1 MANFNFYDQIAR
13 KKKEEEEAKKVSSS
27 AVSGTP
33 KPQSNAQAG
42 AVSTDSGL
50 YYSPFANKQM
60 KRAHEQATASRLVDT
75 FNASSAAAYQSG
87 DFNPKSYLRDYN
99 SMMNTLKKNATGNN
113 KEFSN
118 RLQNRLTQT
127 RNTLMPDV
135 AAAENLR
142 NNRSTP
148 ALIEDRGMVTSLP
161 NGKVNPAAYQQ
172 LQDLAKSRVTQ
183 FQPKGRVQGIF
194 APLVDAKPQREDAI
208 RRSAYYTGVG
218 APLDN
223 ASMGDLKRMQAQF
236 NYYNQN
242 QKNSFNTAYT
252 PDQARADSI
261 LNAPGYRDLEDYN
274 SRKEYLMQNQGMTE
288 DDADNF
294 LQNGTL
300 PDYTTRQRSPLLG
313 DNLFSNALDRL
324 GREFSSREFNKTYSS
339 MYMNEDF
346 DQNSKY
352 VQQFQR
358 PQIPAYTDEQSRN
371 ELTQEDKDALFYESV
386 NGNQEAYDYLYYR
399 PNASTGEK
407 QRYSSIADKY
417 SSGAEKYM
425 TKDEVA
431 MFNYLYNTQGK
442 ESAMKYYDDLV
453 EYQLNDRQSYAENQE
468 YAELT
473 KEAPFFMNMVSTALK
488 PITAIGSTVTQLYD
502 LITGDHTINAGDP
515 KYNRVNFVNTVRGTT
530 GEMIREAAGGEGFTA
545 DALEL
550 LYQAGMSAIDNV
562 YGVAIGKGITN
573 MFGITGKTANR
584 VNEAITLG
592 IMSTDAAQNATLE
605 NIRNGMSTEDA
616 VINGFAAGGIEFLTE
631 KIGLDNLFA
640 SVWKGKSAWVSWVKQ
655 MMAEGGEEV
664 MGNAMTNAWGFVY
677 DRMVGHD
684 VSEWRRQM
692 NAYILENGLAPSD
705 ENQAFSA
712 VFTQQLVE
720 DAKAFASGAIS
731 AAGLGSYGTAM
742 EAYGQHATNVN
753 ARNLADLTILTNPSM
768 DLTDTN
774 VVNAIIQEGKSFDPS
789 SAAFKKAS
797 RLESLQASGS
807 GIWNRV
813 SEAEARDLYQTIVQ
827 AEANGELRQP
837 SLDDLIT
844 NRLMH
849 PDVQAVEPTQQ
860 TTSDRNAGEFVR
872 NQGTGTYEFQSEHND
887 AVNSLQNKLQAD
899 KDARRV
905 NDAITEAISNGMDP
919 AKAQSVIKNYV
930 QNSTL
935 ISQEMYDNLRQG
947 TLEEITRI
955 QQRNAAREGNRQTA
969 FPGLTA
975 RQTVPTQTAFRGNI
989 ALPAEQTPR
998 QTAFRGSL
1006 DQRQQD
1012 TATVNEIANNYTR
1025 SGYTNIGNVF
1035 RSMYDPSIPVNQ
1047 YFNEMGSVYNA
1058 AMQGQEAIPQT
1069 AFISPAMRQ
1078 AAINAADM
1086 DRMQSSLR
1094 NAGIEFNQDAQYRPQ
1109 TAFSN
1114 IDEELEAEIG
1124 NANPGQTGGSRTA
1137 FTPGEYATV
1146 SKTEAQVNADI
1157 EQIYDYASQASDQGA
1172 LNYADAVAQNYTDD
1186 MDATQFQA
1194 GAAAIYQQAKN
1205 GVALEEVMLP
1215 KSSQAYIGSDIKEAI
1230 YNAAI
1235 EDIEEGA
1242 TYEESGN
1249 VFVPGSSERNDRP
1262 GTAVQGERMES
1273 GAGQTAFTGR
1283 NITENAGSESTNGYH
1298 LTGQTATAK
1307 SLGINDGT
1315 TQNTVQLVELD
1326 DTPDNRKIQA
1336 LVKKYNKKVVAF
1348 VGNNLSL
1355 AEDGEARAA
1364 IKGDTIYLRVD
1375 HPTFSPYTL
1384 VRHEVMHAE
1393 LAANKAKK
1401 ISTIMNQ
1408 LRKTFGNRFI
1418 NETLIPAY
1426 QEALPGMS
1434 LDDVK
1439 EEIVCDIYGEMNIW
1453 KMDDLPGMKDAYNG
1467 FLSEAAK
1474 IVYQTVNEINA
1485 TAEAVDEVRN
1495 NGPPVKQRTSS
1506 ETDQDIVPRIHSE
1519 QEIETA
1525 KGTVNDSRFS
1535 LEFAP
1540 DIAEKQTKFFNDP
1553 KKQVSK
1559 LIFDNTLFDDA
1570 LDKTNQMVQRMIQY
1584 KNILPT
1590 DKVGKVLVKNGSYDV
1605 SVENTT
1611 ICVRTLAYNQFVDM
1625 VQDKLDRP
1633 LTQMESF
1640 LVSQKMYDIA
1650 VDPQCLYC
1658 YVSLD
1663 RKAYNEF
1670 LGRYIDDRD
1679 AALKSY
1685 EAAGKPNV
1693 KSINKNSPL
1702 FVEFLHG
1709 RKATDPMLARY
1720 KSWLNAYNNGE
1731 HLLTKSDIKT
1741 ELKRSEV
1748 MQKGSAVEI
1757 AQMKDILAYAQSASW
1772 SKKQMDYVA
1781 YNGEILKM
1789 GKQTV
1794 KNLNDHYG
1802 LRFYSFSDYSG
1813 AFIVENMQE
1822 VMDASLKGLKG
1833 LAYTKDVDFARIFAD
1848 TGMNINISVFAKYNP
1863 ETEQYE
1869 IDPLQ
1874 SADINDAIAL
1884 RNEKKNVGIVVVAT
1898 DTEGVRWAMEQ
1909 PWSDVVIPFHTVRTG
1924 KDVADFYNWEVFT
1937 SSQNDVINPDKQN
1950 LWDEYVKG
1958 TGKNPKKVS
1967 KMIYPSEHN
1976 NNYDDYMD
1984 LIQKRG
1990 LTPRFNEFRLNNDG
2004 SVNPN
2009 YMKLVNETRQ
2019 SAADTNPMVPNFNL
2033 DAANTSFQKFVD
2045 KGGYFGGWYNDDVNV
2060 DAEAQ
2065 TVADDINAGK
2075 TAKDVDYGRQDLN
2088 PKDVMKGRKTTRV
2101 HQKFSTEVESEA
2113 FNQRYMEL
2121 AQDPEANEKELQRM
2135 VDEAAMQIQTIATEK
2150 RGRIPRPKHLY
2161 HGTRFFGFTQFKDS
2175 AHDVPFIYTSSDRTV
2190 SAHYAGDNHYAGV
2203 RNIGRAYEGGT
2214 SISSIIKDAET
2225 VWGRK
2230 YHIATDTEK
2239 SDAFNMIRDEAIRIA
2254 DKIDELHTDLGLDW
2268 ERDNKLLNNI
2278 AWVENLFWVM
2288 RDSDFTSLEELRS
2301 EETGYTP
2308 EDVLNDIERFEDN
2321 IAAVKEYYSENYS
2334 RFTTEQKKYLGYLVG
2349 YEVGDAAID
2358 IRGKIGRVLEN
2369 DTLLMDDS
2377 GWFAVPDDIRDSLNQ
2392 IHKIGAYDL
2401 YGDLG
2406 DNPFEFDADSAQF
2419 WAVKVPEIGDDYYS
2433 TDQIC
2438 KWAYENGYT
2447 SVVMRNIYDYGD
2459 KADNYVFFNP
2469 TQLKSADPV
2478 TYDDD
2483 GNVIPLS
2490 ERFNQENPDIR
2501 YSRET
2506 SSDASLDRTMDS
2518 VATDLEKR
2526 VRQLEKENR
2535 KLTREYEFSKA
2546 QAELTAH
2553 TPESAAWRDHK
2564 SVISE
2569 RDARKMAKNL
2579 IEVYEGTIKADEIV
2593 TDLQYWGTYLLTNR
2607 GGRQTYSNVNRALL
2621 PIAKKLIESAQ
2632 AVVES
2637 DGTDIMRDIKAT
2649 TIKVSPRVAADIG
2662 DYNEWRKKHF
2672 GRMNI
2677 STAKGIDVTEYY
2689 QMLHEQWGSAFPEEI
2704 NTATDQLLYIADFVD
2719 NYVPET
2725 QNPYSFDMA
2734 GATQAAALDIF
2745 NSLLEAPT
2753 SEPTQADIQTGEVI
2767 SRIQEKAEN
2776 RYQAAQRRSDKKIE
2790 RLRNE
2795 NKARMN
2801 ALRER
2806 ARTSKNRQI
2815 QQIKEHYK
2823 EVAENRR
2830 LRKEDSDARKKLL
2843 KIAQRL
2849 DRMKTT
2855 KANKALIKDL
2865 IGDLD
2870 LVAVRLTSGKADNLQ
2885 ALSAWYESEKENNPD
2900 FVTRHDLIG
2909 KQLARLSQ
2917 KHIADMTLD
2926 DVRELTDALKVLE
2939 TTIRTEKQ
2947 LIGVDDAR
2955 DTLQMGMQ
2963 IIRDIDNSPGT
2974 KKGLWRNIDTLMVQ
2988 GTLSPTRF
2996 MHRLTGYVES
3006 DPLYQAVAGEQGLAG
3021 GQRRMLDYQKKAG
3034 DLFKEWLTNKK
3045 LMKSLTGTKAQ
3056 LLEYDVLTAD
3066 GQQKRIQLTPAMRM
3080 TLYLASKD
3088 QGWMEHMCGR
3098 DTPNGHIAGGGI
3110 TLPDMKSYMKG
3121 NISDAYGSNTTKV
3134 KVTKSFL
3141 NKLAADM
3148 TAQERAFADA
3158 IHDYFNGMS
3167 KDYLN
3172 EVSEQLLGC
3181 PIAKVG
3187 DYLPISVDK
3196 NFLGAEYGAIKF
3208 DGTIEGMGNLKE
3220 RQGSKKPVIVRD
3232 ITDILKQSIES
3243 TSKYVGLAIPI
3254 RNINKLMGVTLG
3266 HFDSNGVYQN
3276 FEGSVLESITNK
3288 WGDKAKGYV
3297 EKMISD
3303 LQTPNNNQED
3313 LEKTFA
3319 KVRSKYAGAVLTL
3332 NLSVAMKQAAS
3343 YPTAAGVLGWRPL
3356 VQAFRDNGHVDLD
3369 LIAKYTP
3376 LQWYRT
3382 KGFSTQEL
3390 GDIQNQN
3397 NIFANLPK
3405 GLNWIQGV
3413 DLLTTRKLWKASE
3426 FYVRNNNPGLYKKG
3440 AGIHGQSDAY
3450 YRAVADIYNQVIEET
3465 QPNYTSLQR
3474 PEYLRSK
3481 SGVVQ
3486 TLMMFKTQP
3495 MQNFNVLYDAIGN
3508 FKGKKAQLQNNADSV
3523 EAQAQYAEAKKKLSR
3538 AITSQIGQL
3547 VTFAAMTMLWN
3558 LFRRKE
3564 EKYTDEN
3571 GNFSLE
3577 VMAQNMGKDIGSG
3590 IFGMLPFGSDVWSLI
3605 SSLAFGDTYYGFE
3618 SVTDSA
3624 LGDMGSAIKTA
3635 WDAAS
3640 DILTSG
3646 EPFDFTKYKKKLKTV
3661 ASAVSK
3667 MFGIP
3672 FDNIYNTITA
3682 MYKRGRDVFD
3692 DPYDADL
3699 YALAWDLDPAANQKA
3714 FAEVGYRAYQNGDKE
3729 KYNEIC
3735 NTLVDEFGFD
3745 PEKLS
3750 KSMKDLYAVQYATD
3764 PKNVT
3769 YSESYQHLL
3778 ELSRTNNEEY
3788 LEEYQK
3794 MIDMGFT
3801 DKAINDGIEGILKVE
3816 QGVDKVTDLEERFTT
3831 PAELQEAEEA
3841 LKPIRSTSVYKN
3853 ASPADKQKLEE
3864 YAQTYENSK
3873 AAGWTNGKEAVESG
3887 ALTYDEY
3894 MKFRLALDKVDQ
3906 PTESG
3911 KYGSYTKDEQIAA
3924 INEVGWSDDQAAK
3937 LWDYLPSTASNPYLS
3952 GKPQEIFG
3960 KPVVEEETTPSWRKE
3975 AQEKKTS
3982 GKDWIKSMTHPEE
3995 EKKQE
4000 RQTGTVQSSWL
4011 SGYDWDPETG
4021 TLQIQANG
4029 RWYTHHVTQEMF
4041 DAFMAAPSKGSYYS
4055 RVIKYY

>member
-1 MANFNFYDQIAR
+1 MANFDFFK
-13 KKKEEEEAKKVSSS
+13 KKKEENEQQKSPNSWANTS
-27 AVSGTP
+27 AQKQNTSINNSTALNRAAA
-33 KPQSNAQAG
+33 NAQADYEATVRDRQRYQERMNTS
-42 AVSTDSGL
+42 AVAKNFMAQSD
-50 YYSPFANKQM
+50 
-60 KRAHEQATASRLVDT
+60 
-75 FNASSAAAYQSG
+75 AAYVRG
-87 DFNPKSYLRDYN
+87 DFSPREYMAGYNTLKSYLQKNGTDQNKDSYN
-99 SMMNTLKKNATGNN
+99 AILS
-113 KEFSN
+113 
-118 RLQNRLTQT
+118 RLTEQ
-127 RNTLMPDV
+127 RNALMPGMSQ
-135 AAAENLR
+135 AENLR
-142 NNRSTP
+142 NNRHKP
-148 ALIEDRGMVTSLP
+148 AMFEDRGMVTSLP

-183 FQPKGRVQGIF
+183 FQPKGRAQGIF
-194 APLVDAKPQREDAI
+194 APLIDAKPQRENEI
-208 RRSAYYTGVG
+208 RNRAFYTGIG
-218 APLDN
+218 GSLDN
-223 ASMGDLKRMQAQF
+223 MSRGDLLRMQAQF
-236 NYYNQN
+236 DYYNKNTPKSFNSSYAPDQKRAQSIANGPGKDTAVNYSGNVNLSEYLQPNEITNFLNLPDEQSRRQYLIDAGYADAVIDQVMSAGVQQN
-242 QKNSFNTAYT
+242 QSPFATSNTSA
-252 PDQARADSI
+252 Q
-261 LNAPGYRDLEDYN
+261 
-274 SRKEYLMQNQGMTE
+274 
-288 DDADNF
+288 
-294 LQNGTL
+294 
-300 PDYTTRQRSPLLG
+300 DYTSRQRSPLLS
-313 DNLFSNALDRL
+313 DNLFSNALEQL
-324 GREFSSREFNKTYSS
+324 QTEWNNREFQQRYANTYL
-339 MYMNEDF
+339 NEDF
-346 DQNSKY
+346 DQNNQY
-352 VQQFQR
+352 IQR
-358 PQIPAYTDEQSRN
+358 FTQPVPSYADDNARN
-371 ELTQEDKDALFYESV
+371 NLTQDDKDNLFYESV
-386 NGNQEAYDYLYYR
+386 NGNQEAYDFLHYR
-399 PNASTGEK
+399 ANGNGDKME
-407 QRYSSIADKY
+407 YGNINDKY
-417 SSGAEKYM
+417 SSGAERFMRKS
-425 TKDEVA
+425 EVE
-431 MFNYLYNTQGK
+431 MFNYLWETQGK
-442 ESAMKYYDDLV
+442 DAAMQYYDGLTP
-453 EYQLNDRQSYAENQE
+453 QLNKKLSAAISEE
-468 YAELT
+468 YAEWTRNEPFMANLMSVVT
-473 KEAPFFMNMVSTALK
+473 KPFTAAASAISQGLDLATGPGIDANNSKYAYYNYGNQVRST
-488 PITAIGSTVTQLYD
+488 
-502 LITGDHTINAGDP
+502 
-515 KYNRVNFVNTVRGTT
+515 TT
-530 GEMIREAAGGEGFTA
+530 EMLREMLGGEGFGA
-545 DALEL
+545 DAVDM
-550 LYQAGMSAIDNV
+550 LYNAGMSALDNV
-562 YGVAIGKGITN
+562 YGVALGGAVTKAL
-573 MFGITGKTANR
+573 GITGDVANK
-584 VNEAITLG
+584 VNEAVTLG

-605 NIRNGMSTEDA
+605 NIKSGMNTTDA
-616 VINGFAAGGIEFLTE
+616 VMTGLASGGIEFLTE
-631 KIGLDNLFA
+631 KIGLDNLFN
-640 SVWKGKSAWVSWVKQ
+640 SVWQGKGAWVSWAKQ
-655 MMAEGGEEV
+655 MLAEGGEELV
-664 MGNAMTNAWGFVY
+664 GDAMNDAFGLMY
-677 DRMVGHD
+677 DQLVGHD
-684 VSEWRRQM
+684 VSDWRREM

-705 ENQAFSA
+705 TDEAFSH
-712 VFTQQLVE
+712 VFTE
-720 DAKAFASGAIS
+720 HMKNYGKDFALGAIS

-797 RLESLQASGS
+797 RLESLQATGS

-849 PDVQAVEPTQQ
+849 PDVQAIEPAQQ

-872 NQGTGTYEFQSEHND
+872 NQETGTYEFQSEHND
-887 AVNSLQNKLQAD
+887 AVNSLQNRLQAD

-975 RQTVPTQTAFRGNI
+975 RQTAPTQTAFRGNI

-1012 TATVNEIANNYTR
+1012 IATVNEIANNYTQ
-1025 SGYTNIGNVF
+1025 SGYSNIGNVF

-1086 DRMQSSLR
+1086 DRMQTSFR

-1109 TAFSN
+1109 TAFNN
-1114 IDEELEAEIG
+1114 IDEELEAETG
-1124 NANPGQTGGSRTA
+1124 NTNPGQTGGSRTA
-1137 FTPGEYATV
+1137 FTPGEYAPV

-1157 EQIYDYASQASDQGA
+1157 EQIYDYASKASDQGA
-1172 LNYADAVAQNYTDD
+1172 LNYADAVAQNYADD

-1205 GVALEEVMLP
+1205 GVALENVMLP
-1215 KSSQAYIGSDIKEAI
+1215 KNSQVYIGSDIKEAI

-1262 GTAVQGERMES
+1262 GAAVQSERLES
-1273 GAGQTAFTGR
+1273 GTGQTAFAGR

-1348 VGNNLSL
+1348 AGNNLSL

-1418 NETLIPAY
+1418 NDTLIPAY

-1495 NGPPVKQRTSS
+1495 NGPPATENSNQKLSS
-1506 ETDQDIVPRIHSE
+1506 ETDTDGNRHNGDN
-1519 QEIETA
+1519 IE
-1525 KGTVNDSRFS
+1525 
-1535 LEFAP
+1535 
-1540 DIAEKQTKFFNDP
+1540 
-1553 KKQVSK
+1553 
-1559 LIFDNTLFDDA
+1559 
-1570 LDKTNQMVQRMIQY
+1570 
-1584 KNILPT
+1584 
-1590 DKVGKVLVKNGSYDV
+1590 
-1605 SVENTT
+1605 
-1611 ICVRTLAYNQFVDM
+1611 
-1625 VQDKLDRP
+1625 
-1633 LTQMESF
+1633 
-1640 LVSQKMYDIA
+1640 
-1650 VDPQCLYC
+1650 
-1658 YVSLD
+1658 
-1663 RKAYNEF
+1663 
-1670 LGRYIDDRD
+1670 
-1679 AALKSY
+1679 
-1685 EAAGKPNV
+1685 
-1693 KSINKNSPL
+1693 
-1702 FVEFLHG
+1702 
-1709 RKATDPMLARY
+1709 
-1720 KSWLNAYNNGE
+1720 
-1731 HLLTKSDIKT
+1731 
-1741 ELKRSEV
+1741 
-1748 MQKGSAVEI
+1748 
-1757 AQMKDILAYAQSASW
+1757 
-1772 SKKQMDYVA
+1772 
-1781 YNGEILKM
+1781 
-1789 GKQTV
+1789 
-1794 KNLNDHYG
+1794 
-1802 LRFYSFSDYSG
+1802 
-1813 AFIVENMQE
+1813 
-1822 VMDASLKGLKG
+1822 
-1833 LAYTKDVDFARIFAD
+1833 
-1848 TGMNINISVFAKYNP
+1848 ISVFNPNKVKYVDNHNP
-1863 ETEQYE
+1863 TE
-1869 IDPLQ
+1869 
-1874 SADINDAIAL
+1874 
-1884 RNEKKNVGIVVVAT
+1884 
-1898 DTEGVRWAMEQ
+1898 
-1909 PWSDVVIPFHTVRTG
+1909 
-1924 KDVADFYNWEVFT
+1924 
-1937 SSQNDVINPDKQN
+1937 NPD
-1950 LWDEYVKG
+1950 
-1958 TGKNPKKVS
+1958 
-1967 KMIYPSEHN
+1967 I
-1976 NNYDDYMD
+1976 
-1984 LIQKRG
+1984 R
-1990 LTPRFNEFRLNNDG
+1990 
-2004 SVNPN
+2004 
-2009 YMKLVNETRQ
+2009 
-2019 SAADTNPMVPNFNL
+2019 
-2033 DAANTSFQKFVD
+2033 
-2045 KGGYFGGWYNDDVNV
+2045 
-2060 DAEAQ
+2060 
-2065 TVADDINAGK
+2065 
-2075 TAKDVDYGRQDLN
+2075 
-2088 PKDVMKGRKTTRV
+2088 
-2101 HQKFSTEVESEA
+2101 FSTEADSDA

-2121 AQDPEANEKELQRM
+2121 AQNQGTNEEELQQMVDDAAEAAGWKPVHVYHGTLAHGFTVFDRTKAQVGGNSGAGFYFSTDQNDSDAHYADIEGADNHFKAESLAEVIM
-2135 VDEAAMQIQTIATEK
+2135 DAGEWNGIEVEDYDHAMEIAKEELNKTPGVYDVYLKYDNPYIRDFRNSTNIYDQIMDDFDESLVDRDDYENEDDYYDDLYNARAEHLYESIDQAVYNAYRDLEDMYEVIDVPVLEDIVSSIVEHSVDYESITWDDIYNAIEEAESGEVLLTRDDWSREGMGTAEFTRAIIEELGFDSVVDKEVTKKFGQLSRETATDTEHIIVFKPNQIKSSDPVVYDNDGNIIPIEQRFNTYNDDIRYSREVSPTAEDKLYLQTIKKGDMTTAQRLVDEAAAEAGYTIKAF
-2150 RGRIPRPKHLY
+2150 
-2161 HGTRFFGFTQFKDS
+2161 HGTANGGKFTIFDPKKLNNSKLSSHIGQGFYFTNSKSAAEEYTKNYDGTSGRVTAGTDPHLFEGYIKLQNPIEISTYSHNLSYNDIREIISRGNKEWFFNSGIAHELQNKGINGKSYSKAEILKMDRDQKIDLYAQYMSMYGDQAALSNMVDAYAFDSQDKLLEAMQDVTGHDGIHWEMRQGLDQFVVFNSSQFKE
-2175 AHDVPFIYTSSDRTV
+2175 A
-2190 SAHYAGDNHYAGV
+2190 
-2203 RNIGRAYEGGT
+2203 
-2214 SISSIIKDAET
+2214 DA
-2225 VWGRK
+2225 
-2230 YHIATDTEK
+2230 I
-2239 SDAFNMIRDEAIRIA
+2239 
-2254 DKIDELHTDLGLDW
+2254 
-2268 ERDNKLLNNI
+2268 
-2278 AWVENLFWVM
+2278 
-2288 RDSDFTSLEELRS
+2288 
-2301 EETGYTP
+2301 
-2308 EDVLNDIERFEDN
+2308 
-2321 IAAVKEYYSENYS
+2321 
-2334 RFTTEQKKYLGYLVG
+2334 
-2349 YEVGDAAID
+2349 
-2358 IRGKIGRVLEN
+2358 
-2369 DTLLMDDS
+2369 
-2377 GWFAVPDDIRDSLNQ
+2377 
-2392 IHKIGAYDL
+2392 
-2401 YGDLG
+2401 
-2406 DNPFEFDADSAQF
+2406 
-2419 WAVKVPEIGDDYYS
+2419 
-2433 TDQIC
+2433 
-2438 KWAYENGYT
+2438 
-2447 SVVMRNIYDYGD
+2447 
-2459 KADNYVFFNP
+2459 
-2469 TQLKSADPV
+2469 
-2478 TYDDD
+2478 TYDDA

-2490 ERFNQENPDIR
+2490 MRFNPDNPDIR

-2506 SSDASLDRTMDS
+2506 SSDASLDKTMDG

-2553 TPESAAWRDHK
+2553 TPESAAWREHK

-2579 IEVYEGTIKADEIV
+2579 IEVYDGTIKADEIV
-2593 TDLQYWGTYLLTNR
+2593 ADLQYWGTYLLTNR

-2795 NKARMN
+2795 NKARMD

-2815 QQIKEHYK
+2815 QQIKDHYK

-2830 LRKEDSDARKKLL
+2830 ARKEDSDARKKLL

-3045 LMKSLTGTKAQ
+3045 LMKFLTGTKAQ

-3066 GQQKRIQLTPAMRM
+3066 GQQKRIQMTPAMRM

-3110 TLPDMKSYMKG
+3110 TLPDMKAYMKG

-3148 TAQERAFADA
+3148 TTQERAFADA

-3397 NIFANLPK
+3397 NFFANLPK

-3558 LFRRKE
+3558 LFRRKK
-3564 EKYTDEN
+3564 EKYTDKN
-3571 GNFSLE
+3571 GNFSFD

-3873 AAGWTNGKEAVESG
+3873 AAGWTKGKEAVESG